1 MYFSAE
7 PWFADMAAE
16 GLRGLEMTVPK
27 GANSS
32 FVRGSAFT
40 RIGLNGDGIVKGIVA
55 DLQMMFI

>member
-27 GANSS
+27 GEKALA
-32 FVRGSAFT
+32 VKGSDLT
-40 RIGLNGDGIVKGIVA
+40 IIELSGDGIIKGISA
-55 DLQMMFI
+55 ELQMTFI